1 MSSLQCEM
9 SDKKHG
15 KGFSMDLSNKRTNIL
30 GGGGGG
36 DIDIYVV
43 HYILCTAGSSGI
55 RAVQFLVYCTLYRV
69 CCMYLKQY

>member
-1 MSSLQCEM
+1 
-9 SDKKHG
+9 
-15 KGFSMDLSNKRTNIL
+15 MDLLNKGTNIL

-43 HYILCTAGSSGI
+43 HYILCTVGSSGI
-55 RAVQFLVYCTLYRV
+55 RAGLFLVHCTLNRV